1 MNDYLSRGQ
10 GQNGVNFDFK
20 VQFDHGGSIA
30 PPNSRDLNQL
40 TNAFCTFD
48 PNMVILT
55 WTGHEL
61 WRGQARGSRTY
72 TEAGT
77 HRYTDRHR
85 QLNTW
90 RPRVITL
97 AVQLNSGND
106 INFQNCHH
114 ICKSVNMFN
123 SIQNGRYYVG
133 TILNALCFLLV
144 QILLIPDLNFPV
156 FVQIMT
162 WHRAGII

>member
-30 PPNSRDLNQL
+30 PQNSRDLNQL

-61 WRGQARGSRTY
+61 WRGQAHTQRQGHTY
-72 TEAGT
+72 TQTDTGT
-77 HRYTDRHR
+77 
-85 QLNTW
+85 W
-90 RPRVITL
+90 IPE
-97 AVQLNSGND
+97 G
-106 INFQNCHH
+106 
-114 ICKSVNMFN
+114 
-123 SIQNGRYYVG
+123 
-133 TILNALCFLLV
+133 LV
-144 QILLIPDLNFPV
+144 
-156 FVQIMT
+156 
-162 WHRAGII
+162 